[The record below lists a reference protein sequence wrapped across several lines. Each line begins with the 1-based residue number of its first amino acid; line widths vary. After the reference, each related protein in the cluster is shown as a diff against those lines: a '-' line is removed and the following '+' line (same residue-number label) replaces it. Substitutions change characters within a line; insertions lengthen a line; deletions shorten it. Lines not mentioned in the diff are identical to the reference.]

1 LRALGLKPAGFK
13 FAHGAE
19 HALPRGMTLIDSYHC
34 SRYNT
39 NTRRLTTEM
48 FRAVVG
54 RATKLARKPTSDH
67 PLTPNP

>member
-1 LRALGLKPAGFK
+1 LRALALKPAGFK

-19 HALPRGMTLIDSYHC
+19 HGLPGGLLMVDSYHC

-48 FRAVVG
+48 FNAVVA
-54 RATKLARKPTSDH
+54 RATQLARSTAA
-67 PLTPNP
+67 